1 MTAEET
7 GAEEAGAAE
16 SLTLALAQVPP
27 VEIGDDAVER
37 ALARTERLAAE
48 AAAAGAD
55 LLVLPEMHLSGY
67 AIGRG
72 AVEAVAQEPGGPAL
86 TRMAEIARAHGVA
99 ICHGFPERDGQR
111 VYNSAAFIDEQG
123 TELLRWRKLHLFGN
137 VDARQFDRAGAAGA
151 GLTDAGLVADWR
163 GWSVGLAICYD
174 IEFPETARRLALAGA
189 DLVVVPTANMVGF
202 EAVSRLLVPARALEN
217 QLYVAYANYT
227 GEDPE
232 FQYNGLSLI
241 AGPDGAP
248 VAAAGAREELVIG
261 RISAQRLVA
270 SRRANPYLED
280 RRDDV
285 LG

>member
-1 MTAEET
+1 MALAEDAT
-7 GAEEAGAAE
+7 AE

-37 ALARTERLAAE
+37 ALSRTDRLAAE
-48 AAAAGAD
+48 AATSGAD

-72 AVEAVAQEPGGPAL
+72 AVEAFAQEPGGPAL
-86 TRMAEIARAHGVA
+86 TRMAEIARTYGVA
-99 ICHGFPERDGQR
+99 ICHGFPERDGHR
-111 VYNSAAFIDEQG
+111 VYNSAAFIDEHG
-123 TELLRWRKLHLFGN
+123 TELLRWRKLHLFGD
-137 VDARQFDRAGAAGA
+137 VDARQFDRAGFSDE
-151 GLTDAGLVADWR
+151 GLTGEGLVADWR

-217 QLYVAYANYT
+217 QMYVAYANYT

-248 VAAAGAREELVIG
+248 VVAAGAGEGLLIG
-261 RISAQRLVA
+261 RISAERLVA
-270 SRRANPYLED
+270 SRRENPYLED
-280 RRDDV
+280 RRGDM